1 MNPKHKNQTKI
12 SYCKKNVREGRT
24 RGGGGGQK
32 RRKNKRERGK
42 GIGGWGNGERD
53 MRKEWSGVREGNTH
67 SNYSSEIP
75 FPPEE
80 RVKILRLV
88 KSQ

>member
-1 MNPKHKNQTKI
+1 MF
-12 SYCKKNVREGRT
+12 KKKKEEQEDVGEDKREGIIEEEEER
-24 RGGGGGQK
+24 
-32 RRKNKRERGK
+32 NKEDG
-42 GIGGWGNGERD
+42 GNGERNT
-53 MRKEWSGVREGNTH
+53 RKEWSGIREGNTH

-75 FPPEE
+75 FSPEG